1 MIHYKSKQLPHA
13 TRNIVCVRMN
23 PFILH
28 SIRIQS
34 VIPLSIKLLSIL
46 EYIETSYDILLL
58 ELYYSYR
65 TDAVS
70 VITAQVILIV
80 NLMKNV

>member
-1 MIHYKSKQLPHA
+1 MIHSKSKQLPHA

-34 VIPLSIKLLSIL
+34 VIPLSIL

-70 VITAQVILIV
+70 VITAQGGHKGVIMGV
-80 NLMKNV
+80 